1 MSAILSLTL
10 SATPEALSARPAS
23 LSLEAS
29 SKSLKKSDT
38 FPFKSS
44 DESEDNANAIV
55 APNAAPANTPT
66 IIFVSLVIILFF
78 NIKHKLAFA
87 VLFFLENKNQ
97 TTMKSIFFI
106 DLDNTIYFTKPNEEQ
121 LMGGLYHVLE
131 QQDLGIS
138 NEQYQMAKKEML
150 RVPFQKV
157 ALKFGF
163 KQGAIDNAIKYLVNG
178 EVTSPLTPG
187 EDYHFIKSLKGRK
200 FIVTAGFHK
209 KQTTK
214 VKMLGIA
221 DDFEEIYI
229 VDVTTSNQNKKD
241 AFEAL
246 IHKYN
251 LNTNDILVI
260 GDDADSEIKF
270 GLELGLTT
278 FLLDPENLHPDAETT
293 FRGTNFSKLHEA
305 AGQA

>member
-1 MSAILSLTL
+1 
-10 SATPEALSARPAS
+10 
-23 LSLEAS
+23 
-29 SKSLKKSDT
+29 
-38 FPFKSS
+38 
-44 DESEDNANAIV
+44 
-55 APNAAPANTPT
+55 
-66 IIFVSLVIILFF
+66 
-78 NIKHKLAFA
+78 
-87 VLFFLENKNQ
+87 
-97 TTMKSIFFI
+97 MKSIFFI

-121 LMGGLYHVLE
+121 LMSGLYKVLE
-131 QQDLGIS
+131 EQDLGVS
-138 NEQYQMAKKEML
+138 DEEYQRAKKEML

-163 KQGAIDNAIKYLVNG
+163 KKEAIDNAIKYLVNG

-200 FIVTAGFHK
+200 FIVTAGFYK

-221 DDFEEIYI
+221 DDFEEVYV
-229 VDVTTSNQNKKD
+229 VDVTTSDQTKKD

-246 IHKYN
+246 IRKHN
-251 LNTNDILVI
+251 LNTNDIMVI
-260 GDDADSEIKF
+260 GDDADSEIRF

-278 FLLDPENLHPDAETT
+278 FLLDPENLHPDAKTT
-293 FRGTNFSKLHEA
+293 FRGTDFSNLHEA